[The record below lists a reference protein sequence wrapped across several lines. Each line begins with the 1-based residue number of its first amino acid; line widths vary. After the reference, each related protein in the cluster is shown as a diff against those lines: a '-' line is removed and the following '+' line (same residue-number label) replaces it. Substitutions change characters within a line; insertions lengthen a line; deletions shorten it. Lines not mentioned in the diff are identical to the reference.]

1 MITSLSP
8 AATISNCNIAHVF
21 MVVNHIVF
29 QLSPAIKKIIIII
42 IITRRRTITT
52 TTTTTTIIRR
62 KKTIEKKDIKKYT
75 KNTPVLH
82 DNEKE
87 ID

>member
-21 MVVNHIVF
+21 MVVNHLVF

-42 IITRRRTITT
+42 IIIPIMMR
-52 TTTTTTIIRR
+52 
-62 KKTIEKKDIKKYT
+62 IKK
-75 KNTPVLH
+75 
-82 DNEKE
+82 NENKVT
-87 ID
+87 

>member
-21 MVVNHIVF
+21 MVVNHLVF

-42 IITRRRTITT
+42 IIPIMMRIKN
-52 TTTTTTIIRR
+52 
-62 KKTIEKKDIKKYT
+62 KK
-75 KNTPVLH
+75 
-82 DNEKE
+82 
-87 ID
+87 